1 MNENTCMMIYEELYE
16 KIIAAIR
23 TTFVEVSNDY
33 KEWHLNV
40 QSVSQIP
47 INHPF
52 GFRMTQKN

>member
-1 MNENTCMMIYEELYE
+1 MMIYEKLYE

-23 TTFVEVSNDY
+23 TFVEVSNDY

-40 QSVSQIP
+40 QGVSQIP

-52 GFRMTQKN
+52 GWI